1 MSERP
6 LLDPLPFDIGDRQR
20 RAADPS
26 SSIWVEANAGSGKT
40 RVLTNRVLR
49 LLLSGVRPDEIL
61 CLTYTKA
68 AAAEMRQ
75 RISASLAEWAL
86 ATDADLSIQLRGLTD
101 AHPSDADISR
111 ARTLF
116 AHALETPGG
125 LKIQTIHAFCES
137 ILHRF
142 PVEAGVPIDFSVLE
156 DFERDSMVLAT
167 REAILAGGLRLD
179 SHLNAAVA
187 VLFEHMTDQQIAEA
201 INTGLGDRTA
211 LVAVLADRDG
221 AKRRLRALVGA
232 DPSETPAALVAE
244 IVDRYPFTAADHR
257 DLHHAFP
264 PKGGNRTFEDK
275 LARLDV
281 RSHRSILAT
290 FLTGDGAVPK
300 GFPKKAIVEQL
311 PVLAQRLLAEG
322 ERLEA
327 CHFRMKRAALVARS
341 EALLDVLGTI
351 FDAYEDA
358 KRARSLLDFDDLV
371 DRLGGLLRDDAQGAW
386 VRYKLD
392 GGITHIL
399 VDESQD
405 TNPEQ
410 WAVVKALADE
420 FFSGDGAVEKPRTLF
435 AVGDGKQSIYSFQ
448 GAEPAL
454 FLETGREYRQRA
466 KAANKPFDNVPLTA
480 SFRTLGN
487 VLKAVD
493 RVFQPETLRK
503 AVLADTG
510 VIHDTARRDAGGEVV
525 LWPPVQEQKPEKQVE
540 WPVNLPA
547 PRPSAVRQVAGHIA
561 DTVASWVREG
571 RTLGA
576 RNRPVRPEDV
586 LILVQSRSALFHEI
600 IRALHSAGLATPGAD
615 RLNVTRHIAVL
626 DLLALGDV
634 LLNPADDLQLA
645 ALLRSPL
652 FDIDEDLLHDL
663 AHGRDRA
670 RLFDRLAIHP
680 DPRARDAAER
690 LAGWRGRLDF
700 DRPFNFYAEVLGA
713 DGGLR
718 RYHQRFGREVDD
730 VFNAFLEL
738 ALAHEQSARPSL
750 QGFVAALRERDV
762 TIKRELSEKGSGV
775 RVMTVHGAKGLEAP
789 IVVLADAA
797 TRPDSTKTNRPLF
810 MPRLA
815 GGPTLIH
822 ASSQKLH
829 LAETASFQAEEAAR
843 QQAEYWRKLYV
854 AMTRAEDELY
864 VTGVLTQTG
873 KLDGSWY
880 EAITNAL
887 EPDADP
893 LTDDA
898 GEAIGLRY
906 PKGLPPHAAM
916 GPPRADADAKPEP
929 LTLPPLPR
937 PTLVPVIQPSR
948 AGEQA
953 DAARALDGAAASVG
967 DAETARRAG
976 LALHALLQHLPGI
989 DPLFRPVVGEKAM
1002 AALWPDA
1009 PDQHPALIA
1018 KALAILDRPELQ
1030 HLFGP
1035 DSRAEVP
1042 FLAHGTRDGK
1052 PVTIAGRIDRLVVG
1066 RERVLVVDFK
1076 SDATPILQPEALKE
1090 AYRTQIALYAR
1101 LATQLFPEK
1110 QVQAA
1115 ILWTNLESLLELP
1128 MAALADAAAG
1138 FTIG

>member
-1 MSERP
+1 MTERP

-20 RAADPS
+20 RAADPGR
-26 SSIWVEANAGSGKT
+26 SIWVEANAGSGKT

-49 LLLSGVRPDEIL
+49 LLLNGVRPDEIL

-86 ATDADLSIQLRGLTD
+86 ATDADLATELRGLTD
-101 AHPSDADISR
+101 SIASEADLER

-142 PVEAGVPIDFSVLE
+142 PVEAGVPIDFTVLE
-156 DFERDSMVLAT
+156 DFERETMVLAT
-167 REAILAGGLRLD
+167 REAILAGGLKLD

-187 VLFEHMTDQQIAEA
+187 VLFEEMTDQQIADA
-201 INTGLGDRTA
+201 INTGLGDRSA
-211 LVAVLADRDG
+211 LTEVLADRDG

-232 DPSETPAALVAE
+232 DPDETPAALVAE
-244 IVDRYPFTAADHR
+244 IVGGYPFTEADHR

-264 PKGGNRTFEDK
+264 PKGGYRSFEDK
-275 LARLDV
+275 LARIDM
-281 RSHRSILAT
+281 RSHRSILGCY
-290 FLTGDGAVPK
+290 LTGDGNVPK
-300 GFPKKAIVEQL
+300 GFPKKDIVAQL
-311 PVLAQRLLAEG
+311 PVLAARLKAEA

-327 CHFRMKRAALVARS
+327 CHVRLKGARLVARS
-341 EALLDVLGTI
+341 EALLDVLGAI
-351 FDAYEDA
+351 FDAYEGE

-371 DRLGGLLRDDAQGAW
+371 DRLGRLLRDEAQGAW

-420 FFSGDGAVEKPRTLF
+420 FFSGDGTVEKPRTLF

-454 FLETGREYRQRA
+454 FLETGRQYRRRA
-466 KAANKPFDNVPLTA
+466 EAANRPFDKVPLTA

-487 VLKAVD
+487 VLSAVD
-493 RVFQPETLRK
+493 AVFKPEALRM
-503 AVLADTG
+503 AVLAAEG

-525 LWPPVQEQKPEKQVE
+525 LWPPVQEEKPEDQRE
-540 WPVNLPA
+540 WPLDLPP
-547 PRPSAVRQVAGHIA
+547 PRPSAIRQVAGRIA
-561 DTVASWVREG
+561 DTVARWVKEG

-576 RNRPVRPEDV
+576 RNRPVRAEDV

-600 IRALHSAGLATPGAD
+600 IRALHRVGLATPGAD

-663 AHGRDRA
+663 AYGRDRT
-670 RLFDRLAIHP
+670 RLIDRLAAHP
-680 DPRARDAAER
+680 DPRAEEAAAR

-713 DGGLR
+713 DGGLKR
-718 RYHQRFGREVDD
+718 FHRRFGREVDD

-738 ALAHEQSARPSL
+738 ALAHEHAARPSL

-789 IVVLADAA
+789 IVILADAA
-797 TRPDSTKTNRPLF
+797 SRPDSTKTNRPLF
-810 MPRLA
+810 MPRLET
-815 GGPTLIH
+815 GPILVH
-822 ASSQKLH
+822 APSQKLH
-829 LAETASFQAEEAAR
+829 LGETSPFQAEETAR

-864 VTGVLTQTG
+864 VTGTLTQAG
-873 KLDGSWY
+873 KLDGTWY
-880 EAITNAL
+880 EAITTAL
-887 EPDADP
+887 GEDAETLLDE
-893 LTDDA
+893 A
-898 GEAIGLRY
+898 GEPSGLRY
-906 PKGLPPHAAM
+906 PKGLPPHRSM
-916 GPPRADADAKPEP
+916 GRAPGANEADRAPV
-929 LTLPPLPR
+929 TLPPLPR

-948 AGEQA
+948 ASEEA
-953 DAARALDGAAASVG
+953 DAARALDNAAASLA
-967 DAETARRAG
+967 DAERARRSG

-989 DPLFRPVVGEKAM
+989 DPLFRAAVGEKAM
-1002 AALWPDA
+1002 AALWPEA
-1009 PDQHPALIA
+1009 PGEHPALIA
-1018 KALAILDRPELQ
+1018 KALSILGRNELQ

-1035 DSRAEVP
+1035 DSRAEIP
-1042 FLAHGTRDGK
+1042 FLAHGSRDGK
-1052 PVTIAGRIDRLVVG
+1052 PVIIAGRIDRLVVG
-1066 RERVLVVDFK
+1066 RDRVLVVDFK
-1076 SDATPILQPEALKE
+1076 SDASPILEPHAIKGTYL
-1090 AYRTQIALYAR
+1090 TQLGLYAR
-1101 LATQLFPEK
+1101 LATQLFPDK
-1110 QVQAA
+1110 QVHAA

-1128 MAALADAAAG
+1128 LAALADAAAG